1 MCDAL
6 FGGGGNSDAAEAA
19 RRDEEARQAR
29 IRAGMGQIDQ
39 TFSQFNDDYFDTRSK
54 AYLDYATPQL
64 EDQFAKAKEQLIFA
78 LSRGG
83 NLNSSVAGERLAD
96 LTKQYDRNRTAL
108 ADRGLALAN
117 DARSKVESARSD
129 LVAQL
134 QGSAEPTSGAAQ
146 AAERAKRWAGPDPF
160 EPPVADPECD
170 VGGKR
175 GRGGCNL

>member
-1 MCDAL
+1 MRI
-6 FGGGGNSDAAEAA
+6 SDWSS
-19 RRDEEARQAR
+19 DVCSS
-29 IRAGMGQIDQ
+29 DL
-39 TFSQFNDDYFDTRSK
+39 
-54 AYLDYATPQL
+54 LDYATPQL

-134 QGSAEPTSGAAQ
+134 QGSAEPTSAEAQ
-146 AAERAKRWAGPDPF
+146 DAERAKLLAAQDTRS
-160 EPPVADPECD
+160 EEHTADTQ
-170 VGGKR
+170 
-175 GRGGCNL
+175 

>member
-83 NLNSSVAGERLAD
+83 NLN
-96 LTKQYDRNRTAL
+96 
-108 ADRGLALAN
+108 
-117 DARSKVESARSD
+117 RSEEHKSE
-129 LVAQL
+129 L
-134 QGSAEPTSGAAQ
+134 QSLMRISYAVCCLKKKKE
-146 AAERAKRWAGPDPF
+146 K
-160 EPPVADPECD
+160 
-170 VGGKR
+170 
-175 GRGGCNL
+175 

>member
-1 MCDAL
+1 
-6 FGGGGNSDAAEAA
+6 
-19 RRDEEARQAR
+19 
-29 IRAGMGQIDQ
+29 MGQIDQ

-117 DARSKVESARSD
+117 DARSTDERRVGEECVSTCRS
-129 LVAQL
+129 
-134 QGSAEPTSGAAQ
+134 
-146 AAERAKRWAGPDPF
+146 RWS
-160 EPPVADPECD
+160 PVDEK
-170 VGGKR
+170 KR
-175 GRGGCNL
+175 GTEDHWRERSRH

>member
-1 MCDAL
+1 MRI
-6 FGGGGNSDAAEAA
+6 SDWSS
-19 RRDEEARQAR
+19 DVC
-29 IRAGMGQIDQ
+29 
-39 TFSQFNDDYFDTRSK
+39 SFD
-54 AYLDYATPQL
+54 L
-64 EDQFAKAKEQLIFA
+64 EQLIFA

-134 QGSAEPTSGAAQ
+134 QGSADPTSAAAQ
-146 AAERAKRWAGPDPF
+146 AAERAKLLAAPDTF
-160 EPPVADPECD
+160 RSEERR
-170 VGGKR
+170 VGQARVSTGRYR
-175 GRGGCNL
+175 GSPAA

>member
-64 EDQFAKAKEQLIFA
+64 EDQFAKATEQLIFA

-96 LTKQYDRNRTAL
+96 LTQQNE
-108 ADRGLALAN
+108 
-117 DARSKVESARSD
+117 RSRV
-129 LVAQL
+129 
-134 QGSAEPTSGAAQ
+134 GN
-146 AAERAKRWAGPDPF
+146 
-160 EPPVADPECD
+160 ECD
-170 VGGKR
+170 RTRRSRWSPDHKKKKQKDKYYCVANQEK
-175 GRGGCNL
+175 

>member
-1 MCDAL
+1 MRI
-6 FGGGGNSDAAEAA
+6 SDWSS
-19 RRDEEARQAR
+19 DVC
-29 IRAGMGQIDQ
+29 
-39 TFSQFNDDYFDTRSK
+39 SFD
-54 AYLDYATPQL
+54 L
-64 EDQFAKAKEQLIFA
+64 EQLIFA

-134 QGSAEPTSGAAQ
+134 QGSADPTSAAAQ
-146 AAERAKRWAGPDPF
+146 AAERANLLAAPDTF
-160 EPPVADPECD
+160 EPLGALLPNIPAGIAPAGYNPPAGSAESGARSVRERE
-170 VGGKR
+170 GEKW
-175 GRGGCNL
+175 